1 MIDPADAL
9 SPWDTKQDWTPY
21 RIKLLISIMIS
32 KTFTYVH
39 TMKNE
44 CEEVHD
50 IAFWETAESCPI
62 ATSQN
67 L

>member
-1 MIDPADAL
+1 M
-9 SPWDTKQDWTPY
+9 TF
-21 RIKLLISIMIS
+21 